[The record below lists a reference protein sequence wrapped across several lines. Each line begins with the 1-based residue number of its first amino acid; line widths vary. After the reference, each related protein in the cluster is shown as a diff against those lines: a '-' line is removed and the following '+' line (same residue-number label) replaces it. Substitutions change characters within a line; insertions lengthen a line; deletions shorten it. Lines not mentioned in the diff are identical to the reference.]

1 MSITQTVEIPASR
14 QLVIDVPREVPQGP
28 VILTFTPVAHQRSDA
43 AVSGEIVPSLASLVG
58 IDKGR
63 DTLDAYFERKRVD
76 KAKEDAQIEKQL
88 GFKLPAKNTEA

>member
-1 MSITQTVEIPASR
+1 MSITQTVNVPASHR
-14 QLVIDVPREVPQGP
+14 LVIDVPREVPQGP
-28 VILTFTPVAHQRSDA
+28 VILTFTPVANQRSDA
-43 AVSGEIVPSLASLVG
+43 AAPNETVPSLASLAG

-63 DTLDAYFERKRVD
+63 DTLDAYFERKRAD